1 MSGKRILIVSS
12 SPLCR
17 NPRVLKEADTLG
29 RAGHAVTVLTMA
41 GREKDEAFDREILR
55 AAFFTKIVVP
65 YFGFHGL
72 LGLGAHASRALTSLA
87 RRLVPFGIE
96 HRSALGSIHRLH
108 HAACRQPADL
118 TIVHTELGLAI
129 GYELLRHGR
138 TVAVDIED
146 WHSRDLLP
154 SARSRRPLRMLEN
167 YERSL
172 LQRAAYTSTTSQAM
186 ADALHAAYGG
196 PKPSVITNSFPLQTE
211 LASTH
216 ANDLPAIFWLSQT
229 VGPGRGLE
237 PFLQAWNRT
246 TTPSRLCLLG
256 EISPAYKNQLPER
269 VTGHKKSLIEF
280 LPLASPSQLPQLIA
294 RHDIGLAL
302 EETIPANKDL
312 TISNKILHYL
322 NAGLAVVASS
332 TSGHREV
339 IAENPDAGILVD
351 AYETTAFA
359 RSLDNLLSDSAAL
372 TRRQQAARLLAE
384 EKYCWEREVPR
395 LLTLVEDALGK
406 HSSLICA

>member
-1 MSGKRILIVSS
+1 MSGNRILIVSS
-12 SPLCR
+12 SPLCK
-17 NPRVLKEADTLG
+17 NPRALKEADTLG
-29 RAGHAVTVLTMA
+29 RAGYQVTVLTIS
-41 GREKDEAFDREILR
+41 GRESYEAFDREILKG
-55 AAFFTKIVVP
+55 APFQKIALP
-65 YFGFHGL
+65 YFGFRGL
-72 LGLGAHASRALTSLA
+72 LGLGAHSSRVFTFFA
-87 RRLVPFGIE
+87 RRLIPFRIE
-96 HRSALGSIHRLH
+96 RRSALGAFHRLFRV
-108 HAACRQPADL
+108 ARRTPADL
-118 TIVHTELGLAI
+118 TIVHTELGLAV

-138 TVAVDIED
+138 KVAVDIED

-167 YERSL
+167 YERGL

-196 PKPSVITNSFPLQTE
+196 QKPSVITNSFPLQTE
-211 LASTH
+211 LASDH
-216 ANDLPAIFWLSQT
+216 ANSMPAIFWLSQT

-256 EISPAYKNQLPER
+256 EISPPYKNQLPER
-269 VTGHKKSLIEF
+269 VTGHKKTLIEF
-280 LPLASPSQLPQLIA
+280 LPLTSPSRLPQLIA

-332 TSGHREV
+332 TAGHREV
-339 IAENPDAGILVD
+339 IAENPAAGILVD

-384 EKYCWEREVPR
+384 KKYCWEREAPR
-395 LLTLVEDALGK
+395 LLALVEEALSQHG
-406 HSSLICA
+406 SPIRP